1 MSIFSTIFAVLMLL
15 AIAYVVFKDE
25 VGDSVSRYIIILFI
39 IIGCIGLVRSTY
51 IEISNPCI
59 EFEDTCEVECW
70 GEGTPAYDCVCIY
83 PCKKRK
89 ND

>member
-1 MSIFSTIFAVLMLL
+1 MSIFSTIFLVLILL
-15 AIAYVVFKDE
+15 GMAYVVYKDE
-25 VGDSVSRYIIILFI
+25 AEDSVSRYIIILFI

-70 GEGTPAYDCVCIY
+70 GEGTDAYDCDCIY

-89 ND
+89 YD